1 MLSSSFCLQLTVI
14 RVHSDGDQILV
25 SNNLLY
31 YYYKDALL
39 KQNIDEHESPWEYIL
54 LHIPT
59 TEASEVR
66 GLITFSYLPLP

>member
-1 MLSSSFCLQLTVI
+1 M
-14 RVHSDGDQILV
+14 V